1 MWCVWLR
8 WAETNANYRYYE
20 AATEKV
26 TVVDGETGEAQ
37 EEDDDDENDD

>member
-1 MWCVWLR
+1 MNDVLIVC
-8 WAETNANYRYYE
+8 RYYE

-37 EEDDDDENDD
+37 EEEEDEEDEE